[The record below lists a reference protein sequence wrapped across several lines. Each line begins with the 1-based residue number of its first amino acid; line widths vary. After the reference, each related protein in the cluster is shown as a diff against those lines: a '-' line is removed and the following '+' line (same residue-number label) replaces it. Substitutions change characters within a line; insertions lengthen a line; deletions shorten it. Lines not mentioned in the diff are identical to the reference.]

1 MKTWI
6 FLPAFHC
13 FQQLCCSSS
22 FPKSQLDYK
31 TISQWRGNV
40 MSHTHWIPASAADIS
55 SQRSG
60 RKWPHKAWIC
70 CWLTHPC
77 HPDSTDIIACCPWN
91 YHITRDNTASSTSI
105 ETYNKGWHEAH
116 TVQVKSSKHN
126 SIGTHKTCRSCYYY
140 LRHST
145 WLLQW
150 LLYSCCAIV
159 FWRSQNQ
166 DGPVWVYRN

>member
-1 MKTWI
+1 MKQ
-6 FLPAFHC
+6 ASNVVAAV
-13 FQQLCCSSS
+13 FQVPNLTTKQSHNEEAMWYESHTLNPSFCSWHL
-22 FPKSQLDYK
+22 FPKIWKKMATQSLNLLLTYPPMSSRWHWYK
-31 TISQWRGNV
+31 S
-40 MSHTHWIPASAADIS
+40 M
-55 SQRSG
+55 
-60 RKWPHKAWIC
+60 
-70 CWLTHPC
+70 
-77 HPDSTDIIACCPWN
+77 CPWN

-105 ETYNKGWHEAH
+105 ETSNKGWHEAH
-116 TVQVKSSKHN
+116 TVQVKSNKQN

-159 FWRSQNQ
+159 FWRNQNQ